1 MLREAT
7 GLTIGDTHTVA
18 LVDNVDEDGNGEID
32 FAEFARLLSVTV
44 KSGESAQKEDI
55 AQVHITNTRQ
65 FADAW
70 SSGPEGLVLISGD
83 PER

>member
-1 MLREAT
+1 MLSAVCVPGEEVGAVLREAT

-55 AQVHITNTRQ
+55 AQVHINNT
-65 FADAW
+65 
-70 SSGPEGLVLISGD
+70 LTIVC
-83 PER
+83 